1 MKIAILGSGAV
12 GGYYGAR
19 LALAGHDVTFIARG
33 AHLAAIR
40 EHGVQVRSPALG
52 DFVARGRAE
61 QDTSRVGPVDLVLFA
76 VKTYDNPTALPLL
89 TPLLGNATTVL
100 TVQNGV
106 DSPGEVAA
114 TAGEAR
120 TLGGTTY
127 IATALESP
135 GLIVQT
141 GTHRRVVF
149 GEAFGQLP
157 RMSDRVQAIHD
168 VFTGAG
174 IESYPVEDGRVPIW
188 EKFVFLASLAG
199 FTGAGRLP
207 IGPVWSDPFT
217 KTQFL
222 AGCREIEAVARA
234 EGVPVAADVVDRI
247 VPYIDAIPVSMR
259 SSLLIDLQAGK
270 RIEVEALQGTVVR
283 RGAARGVPTPIMST
297 LYAVLKLHAGGSAR
311 RPGHE

>member
-19 LALAGHDVTFIARG
+19 LARSGHDVTFIARG

-40 EHGVQVRSPALG
+40 ERGIEIRSPALG
-52 DFVARGRAE
+52 DFVARARAE
-61 QDTSRVGPVDLVLFA
+61 EDTAKLGPVDLVLVA
-76 VKTYDNPTALPLL
+76 VKSYDNPTALPLL
-89 TPLLGNATTVL
+89 RPLLGPETSVL

-114 TAGEAR
+114 VAGEAQ

-127 IATALESP
+127 IATALEAP

-141 GTHRRVVF
+141 GDHRRIVF
-149 GEAFGQLP
+149 GEAFGDLP
-157 RMSDRVQAIHD
+157 RVTPRVTRIHEA
-168 VFTGAG
+168 FAGAD
-174 IESYPVEDGRVPIW
+174 IQSYPVGDGRVPIW
-188 EKFVFLASLAG
+188 EKFVFLAALAG
-199 FTGAGRLP
+199 FTGAARLP
-207 IGPVWSDPFT
+207 IGPVWGDAFT
-217 KTQFL
+217 QGMFL

-247 VPYIDAIPVSMR
+247 VPYVDAIPGSMR
-259 SSLLIDLQAGK
+259 SSLLIDLQQGK

-283 RGAARGVPTPIMST
+283 RGAALGVPTPIMST
-297 LYAVLKLHAGGSAR
+297 LYAVLKLHAAGETR
-311 RPGHE
+311 